1 MSNLLEI
8 ENLSKSFGNK
18 VVLRDVSFNV
28 PFNCYVYYL
37 FAAIPALE
45 VIKYESKSGYEKY
58 VLTLPVTRSNIVQ
71 SHYFFYF

>member
-28 PFNCYVYYL
+28 P
-37 FAAIPALE
+37 
-45 VIKYESKSGYEKY
+45 SGSI
-58 VLTLPVTRSNIVQ
+58 VDSLVTMEQGNQ
-71 SHYFFYF
+71 QPLKQY

>member
-28 PFNCYVYYL
+28 PSDQL
-37 FAAIPALE
+37 LI
-45 VIKYESKSGYEKY
+45 
-58 VLTLPVTRSNIVQ
+58 
-71 SHYFFYF
+71 HW